1 MLYRGDTVYEAV
13 SKALGRRRFKQDDVN
28 PHGTPEAIANA
39 RRKAV
44 KSAML
49 MIASADVSV
58 GARETGLALVYDK
71 TTGETRPLREPEV
84 GQGSENHF
92 HFNFSYRR
100 NREVVLVTAHSHPK
114 VSEAGGWREQR
125 RARELNAQNEGIV
138 GNDDDEQLL
147 ERAPVVIK
155 TPTGR
160 VLQFWKTGGY
170 E

>member
-1 MLYRGDTVYEAV
+1 MLYKGDTVYEAV

-71 TTGETRPLREPEV
+71 TTGRHVR
-84 GQGSENHF
+84 
-92 HFNFSYRR
+92 
-100 NREVVLVTAHSHPK
+100 
-114 VSEAGGWREQR
+114 
-125 RARELNAQNEGIV
+125 
-138 GNDDDEQLL
+138 
-147 ERAPVVIK
+147 
-155 TPTGR
+155 
-160 VLQFWKTGGY
+160 
-170 E
+170 